1 MVSRNKPRITESKP
15 CHDSRISTA
24 GNDSSTG
31 EHDILSTYF
40 EQKNDC
46 YHKEDK
52 VSLVI
57 DVLLELKSLY
67 HHNHIIISP
76 NKETPLNKII
86 NLKEIITKVPL
97 DVFCVDKTKLGGSF
111 PNSPFLL

>member
-1 MVSRNKPRITESKP
+1 MASRNKPRITESKP
-15 CHDSRISTA
+15 YHDSRILTA

-31 EHDILSTYF
+31 EHDILRTSF

-52 VSLVI
+52 VSLVS
-57 DVLLELKSLY
+57 DVLLKVKSLY
-67 HHNHIIISP
+67 HYNHIIISP

-86 NLKEIITKVPL
+86 KLKEIITKVPL